1 MKPIHLVLVD
11 NDEYNIAV
19 VNGIA
24 GKMNLEL
31 SIISSHDDC
40 DPMMRA
46 SEIDII
52 ILNIKRMSDE
62 CIEIIRTIQDRRARP
77 ILPMIILTPTNRVSE
92 AIRTYGI
99 YTIDVV
105 YEPVKTEILQLKL
118 RMLLDLIT
126 SEHRLAEQVRQ
137 LQSLDELNKK
147 MRRKIQEIAFYDD
160 LTGIPNRRHL
170 NQELHKYCRQAHRDK
185 EPLSVLMVDLDNFK
199 GFNDYHGHI
208 AGDHA
213 LTDVARTIVSCC
225 RRPLDFVGRYGGEE
239 FLVLLPDTDYKG
251 AMAIASSI
259 LDGVWNMGIPHC
271 PKCGFQYL
279 SVSIGLVTCVPST
292 SLQSE
297 QLIDWA
303 DQAMYEA
310 KRQGRNQI
318 HTYQNADN
326 SL

>member
-1 MKPIHLVLVD
+1 MKPTHLVLVD

-19 VNGIA
+19 LDGIA
-24 GKMNLEL
+24 RKMNLDL
-31 SIISSHDDC
+31 TVINSRDDC
-40 DPMMRA
+40 DPKMRA
-46 SEIDII
+46 NDIDII
-52 ILNIKRMSDE
+52 ILNIKLMSEE
-62 CIEIIRTIQDRRARP
+62 CNKIIRTIQDGRTKP

-118 RMLLDLIT
+118 RMLLDLIAA
-126 SEHRLAEQVRQ
+126 EHRLAEQVRQ

-147 MRRKIQEIAFYDD
+147 MRRKIQEIALFDD

-170 NQELHKYCRQAHRDK
+170 NQELHKYCRHAHRDE

-239 FLVLLPDTDYKG
+239 FLVLLPNTDHNG
-251 AMAIASSI
+251 AMEIAKAI
-259 LDGVWNMGIPHC
+259 LEGVWKMGIPHC

-279 SVSIGLVTCVPST
+279 SVSIGLVTNVPST

-310 KRQGRNQI
+310 KRNGRNQI